1 MAVSL
6 RVPDDMKK
14 RLDDLA
20 RAQQTTPHALM
31 LAAVREKLDT
41 EEARAAFIAEGRR
54 RLASMKKSGLGIPAE
69 DVLGYFR
76 ELAAGGKPSRP
87 KPRKIT

>member
-1 MAVSL
+1 MPVSL
-6 RVPDDMKK
+6 RIPDDIKK
-14 RLDDLA
+14 RLEDLA

-31 LAAVREKLDT
+31 LAAVSEKLDA

-69 DVLGYFR
+69 EVLSYFR
-76 ELAAGGKPSRP
+76 ELAAGGKPVRP
-87 KPRKIT
+87 KPRKIA